1 MRRLW
6 VYALGALVEI
16 DVGCVAEG
24 AEIFVVYPR
33 NHRASAKVLALIDSL
48 RESFGDPPYWERED
62 SWDGAS

>member
-1 MRRLW
+1 
-6 VYALGALVEI
+6 VEI